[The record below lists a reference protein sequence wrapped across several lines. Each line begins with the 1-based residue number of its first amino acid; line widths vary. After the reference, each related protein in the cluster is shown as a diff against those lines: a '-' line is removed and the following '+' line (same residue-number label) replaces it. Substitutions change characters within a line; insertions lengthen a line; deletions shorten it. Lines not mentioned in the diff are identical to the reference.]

1 MSFAPLTI
9 QNPESQK
16 CEQKAICCL
25 LFQAT
30 VLACSILNSQLIS
43 PHRQESP
50 SFLIS
55 EDQYRYPLVP
65 NYIMS
70 TSPYKPL
77 DLNLPNVRLL
87 VLEAGIWD
95 STIKC
100 ELRPASLDGV
110 PCYEAPSYVWGN
122 PDDLRPIWLCDLCH

>member
-16 CEQKAICCL
+16 CEQKAICGL

-43 PHRQESP
+43 PRRQESP
-50 SFLIS
+50 SFPIS
-55 EDQYRYPLVP
+55 EDQYGYPLVP

-87 VLEAGIWD
+87 VLEAGMWD

-100 ELRPASLDGV
+100 ELRLASLDKG
-110 PCYEAPSYVWGN
+110 PCYKAPSYV
-122 PDDLRPIWLCDLCH
+122 